1 MEWVGDQLTGWG
13 ESSKKQNSKT
23 NGLSFWIF
31 WFERPLLRYLLKSE
45 SVTNLRTY
53 LRTYLLTWVG
63 ARDTC
68 VSKKRMKWHLHIYMA
83 LISGMFV
90 LLTLF
95 TRGLGNLTIVKLHKF
110 HIHKDF
116 KFYQFHWCWNIP
128 MSLDIFVSYW
138 MKICKNFS
146 FFFPD
151 FFLLLCGPLD
161 KYQHCPTLGT
171 PPHPP
176 SCPFNPS
183 QSWSRWSCCKNSI

>member
-1 MEWVGDQLTGWG
+1 MVSHMSTRFYITHLTFSIIGDCGDPISIPG
-13 ESSKKQNSKT
+13 GSSKTTVAHKRAT
-23 NGLSFWIF
+23 RDW
-31 WFERPLLRYLLKSE
+31 KSE
-45 SVTNLRTY
+45 SVTN

-138 MKICKNFS
+138 KKICKNFFLSRLFPS
-146 FFFPD
+146 FV
-151 FFLLLCGPLD
+151 
-161 KYQHCPTLGT
+161 
-171 PPHPP
+171 
-176 SCPFNPS
+176 
-183 QSWSRWSCCKNSI
+183 RSIG